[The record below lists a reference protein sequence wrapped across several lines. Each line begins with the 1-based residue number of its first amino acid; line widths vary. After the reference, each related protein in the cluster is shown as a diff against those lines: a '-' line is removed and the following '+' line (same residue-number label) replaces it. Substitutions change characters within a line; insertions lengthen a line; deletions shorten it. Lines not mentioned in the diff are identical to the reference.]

1 MKISG
6 KAISF
11 GVVAWETLS
20 KMYFATDPSH
30 NSKLMKISGK
40 AISFGV
46 VASQTVSKAYCATD
60 HKKSFLW

>member
-20 KMYFATDPSH
+20 KTYSVADPFQ
-30 NSKLMKISGK
+30 NSNEDITKGNFFERSEPGD
-40 AISFGV
+40 FE
-46 VASQTVSKAYCATD
+46 
-60 HKKSFLW
+60 